1 LNQAIVTQSLAT
13 TFYIFLHNQ
22 SNAYHLSQEYKADQ
36 EENVED
42 VVKKTFSLTSTL
54 SSSQVNPLL

>member
-1 LNQAIVTQSLAT
+1 LNQAIVTQSLGTA
-13 TFYIFLHNQ
+13 FYIFLHNQ
-22 SNAYHLSQEYKADQ
+22 SNAYHLAQEYKADQ

-54 SSSQVNPLL
+54 SSSQVNPLV